1 MKTLKHS
8 EMNDKRWMIVSTL
21 DQTEFWSNDFGWCDY
36 YDADSFTTEEMN
48 KLNLPINGEWLSVG
62 WWN

>member
-1 MKTLKHS
+1 
-8 EMNDKRWMIVSTL
+8 MNDKRWMIVNTL

-48 KLNLPINGEWLSVG
+48 KLHLPINGEWLHVG
-62 WWN
+62 WV